1 MGLGTWF
8 INLFSSTNLQLM
20 LLVGSGIIAISL
32 LVLALTRWGHS
43 RPVWKCVI
51 LSFAA
56 HILLM
61 GYAYG
66 TRMMV
71 QRPIV
76 EKEDTPMRVNIIK
89 DVGKSLRGE
98 DDFQASEKSWDQF
111 VNQQPLPSVEQ
122 LDRPAIDSEVVIEKV
137 VDRSVERPENT
148 SLPAELDKLPRQEIE
163 SPQLADAPAQSK
175 QDIPMAA
182 PDLEPQE
189 IEVARR
195 GEEEA
200 EVEFP
205 VFEPEPEM
213 ARTEITNDFAP
224 TQSDEQGRDALEPS
238 LEKTPFVSDL
248 VDEQAEL
255 PQAPEQPPAAAPQP
269 KFSGGEMLGGSNAP
283 NRLRVI
289 SNPRRIG
296 DGMPMPR
303 LYSLRNARNRLANA
317 KQRGGSVETERAVE
331 QALQWLAG
339 TQEENGSWSS
349 RKSGAGREDQVFG
362 HDRDGAGAQADC
374 GITALAT
381 LAFLAGGHSHL
392 EGPYQAEVQQ
402 GLEFLVRAQ
411 KTNGDLSGNAKM
423 FARMYCHSMSLLAL
437 SEALAMTGD
446 KRLFKAVQ
454 RGVEYTVDSQNRID
468 GGWRYQ
474 PGDKGDMSQFGWQ
487 VLALHSAKLGGASIP
502 SSTFEGMDRFL
513 DSCTSGVGGGLA
525 SYKPNQGPSTTMTA
539 EALLCRYFLQKSVP
553 QTTVAEATRRIA
565 KERPTPNHI
574 NLYYWYYGTLAMYH
588 AGGVEWENWNTE
600 LKRTLLE
607 TQNRHGSNAG
617 SWSPV
622 GVWGGYGG
630 EVYSTAMA
638 TLNLEVYYRYL
649 PLYQQLAQANQD
661 SNGNPLSGNRLGG
674 SRFRSPTLNRDPVST
689 ARPTDTP
696 GASEWRNELR
706 SLNGF
711 RETSVR

>member
-8 INLFSSTNLQLM
+8 INLFSSTNLQLL

-43 RPVWKCVI
+43 RPVWKCVV

-71 QRPIV
+71 QPPMV
-76 EKEDTPMRVNIIK
+76 EKQDNPMRVNIIK
-89 DVGKSLRGE
+89 DVGKSLQGE
-98 DDFQASEKSWDQF
+98 DNHQASEKSWDQF
-111 VNQQPLPSVEQ
+111 VNQQPLPSAEVLE
-122 LDRPAIDSEVVIEKV
+122 RPDIDSEVVIEKV
-137 VDRSVERPENT
+137 VDRSVDKPDNAAV
-148 SLPAELDKLPRQEIE
+148 PAELDKLPRQEIQ
-163 SPQLADAPAQSK
+163 SPQLADAPEQIE
-175 QDIPMAA
+175 QDIPMLAT
-182 PDLEPQE
+182 DLEPEE
-189 IEVARR
+189 IEIARR
-195 GEEEA
+195 GAAA
-200 EVEFP
+200 EPEDDFP

-224 TQSDEQGRDALEPS
+224 NDSDGQGLDALEPS

-248 VDEQAEL
+248 VDEQSEL
-255 PQAPEQPPAAAPQP
+255 PEAPEQPPAPAPQP
-269 KFSGGEMLGGSNAP
+269 KFAGGERLDAP
-283 NRLRVI
+283 KSSNRLKVI
-289 SNPRRIG
+289 STPRRIG
-296 DGMPMPR
+296 DGLPMPR
-303 LYSLRNARNRLANA
+303 LYSLRNAKNRLANA
-317 KQRGGSVETERAVE
+317 KQRGGSVETEQAV
-331 QALQWLAG
+331 QLALQWLAG
-339 TQEENGSWSS
+339 TQEENGSWDC

-362 HDRDGAGAQADC
+362 HDRDGAGSQAEC

-392 EGPYQAEVQQ
+392 EGPYQQEVQK
-402 GLEFLVRAQ
+402 GLEFLVRSQ

-437 SEALAMTGD
+437 SEGLAMTGD
-446 KRLFKAVQ
+446 KRLLKAVQ
-454 RGVEYTVDSQNRID
+454 RGVEYTVASQNRVD

-487 VLALHSAKLGGASIP
+487 VLALHSAKLGGAVIP
-502 SSTFEGMDRFL
+502 NSTFQGMDRFL
-513 DSCTSGVGGGLA
+513 ESCTSGTSGGLA

-539 EALLCRYFLQKSVP
+539 EALMCRYFLQKSVP
-553 QTTVAEATRRIA
+553 QTTVAEATRRISR
-565 KERPTPNHI
+565 ERPTPNHI

-588 AGGVEWENWNTE
+588 AGGIEWENWNTE
-600 LKRTLLE
+600 LKQTLLE
-607 TQNRHGSNAG
+607 TQNRQGTKAG
-617 SWSPV
+617 SWSPD

-630 EVYSTAMA
+630 DVYSTAMA

-649 PLYQQLAQANQD
+649 PLYQQLAQANTN
-661 SNGNPLSGNRLGG
+661 SNGIPFRTPL
-674 SRFRSPTLNRDPVST
+674 PNRDAITSSDQ
-689 ARPTDTP
+689 TDTP
-696 GASEWRNELR
+696 GASKWRNELR

>member
-8 INLFSSTNLQLM
+8 INLFSSTNLQLL
-20 LLVGSGIIAISL
+20 LLVGSGVIAISL

-71 QRPIV
+71 QTPVV
-76 EKEDTPMRVNIIK
+76 EKQDNPMRVNIVK
-89 DVGKSLRGE
+89 DVGKSLLGE
-98 DDFQASEKSWDQF
+98 DNYQASEKSWDQF
-111 VNQQPLPSVEQ
+111 VNQQPLPTAEA
-122 LDRPAIDSEVVIEKV
+122 LERPAIDSEVVIEKV
-137 VDRSVERPENT
+137 VDRSVEKPDNVAV
-148 SLPAELDKLPRQEIE
+148 PAELDKLPRQEIQ
-163 SPQLADAPAQSK
+163 SPQLADTPEQSQ
-175 QDIPMAA
+175 QDIPMSA
-182 PDLEPQE
+182 PELEPQE
-189 IEVARR
+189 IEIARR
-195 GEEEA
+195 GT
-200 EVEFP
+200 VEPDVDFP

-213 ARTEITNDFAP
+213 ARTEISNDFAA
-224 TQSDEQGRDALEPS
+224 TGSDEQGRDALQPS

-248 VDEQAEL
+248 VDEKSEL

-269 KFSGGEMLGGSNAP
+269 KFAGGQPLDDSYSS
-283 NRLRVI
+283 NRLKVI
-289 SNPRRIG
+289 SSPRRIG
-296 DGMPMPR
+296 DGLPMPR
-303 LYSLRNARNRLANA
+303 LYSLRNAKNRLSNA

-331 QALQWLAG
+331 LALQWLAG
-339 TQEENGSWSS
+339 TQEEDGSWNC

-362 HDRDGAGAQADC
+362 HDRDGAGAQAEN

-381 LAFLAGGHSHL
+381 LSFLAGGHSHL
-392 EGPYQAEVQQ
+392 EGPYQQEVQK
-402 GLEFLVRAQ
+402 GLEFLVRSQ
-411 KTNGDLSGNAKM
+411 KSNGDLSGNAKM

-437 SEALAMTGD
+437 SEGLAMTGD
-446 KRLFKAVQ
+446 QRLFKAVQ
-454 RGVEYTVDSQNRID
+454 RGVEYTVASQNRID

-487 VLALHSAKLGGASIP
+487 VLALHSAKLGGAQIP
-502 SSTFEGMDRFL
+502 NSTFEAMERFL
-513 DSCTSGVGGGLA
+513 ESCASGVGGGLA

-539 EALLCRYFLQKSVP
+539 EALMCRYFLQKSVP
-553 QTTVAEATRRIA
+553 QTTVAEATRRIS
-565 KERPTPNHI
+565 KERPTPNHV

-600 LKRTLLE
+600 LKRTLLQ
-607 TQNRHGSNAG
+607 TQNRQGDKAG
-617 SWSPV
+617 SWSPN

-630 EVYSTAMA
+630 DVYSTAMA

-649 PLYQQLAQANQD
+649 PLYQQLAQADQG
-661 SNGNPLSGNRLGG
+661 SSGNPFRNRL
-674 SRFRSPTLNRDPVST
+674 PNRDPIT
-689 ARPTDTP
+689 ASNPTDTP
-696 GASEWRNELR
+696 GASKWRNKLR